1 MKLASLKAGRDGRLV
16 VVSKDLS
23 SATDVPDIAK
33 TMQYAIDH
41 WDKTAEK
48 LQAVYERLNGGNE
61 SKVFAFEESQCCAPL
76 PRAYQWLDGS
86 AYLYHV
92 ELVRKARGAKMPPE
106 FLTDPLMYQGVSSD
120 LLGPK
125 DNVYLTS
132 EEWGI
137 DFEAEVVVITD
148 DVAPGISSDSAKN
161 HIKLLTLVNDVSLR
175 NLIPKELSKGFGFIQ
190 SKPPS
195 AYTAIAV
202 TPDELG
208 DAWQDSKIHLPLH
221 VHLNDREYGHP
232 DCGTDMNFNFS
243 QLIAHA
249 AKSRP
254 LTAGTLLGSGTISNR
269 NECSGSCCLAEKR
282 MIEIIETGKAKT
294 PFMSFG
300 DRVRIEMFDKKGGSI
315 FGAIDHV
322 MCQKPSQKEIF

>member
-1 MKLASLKAGRDGRLV
+1 MKLASLKSGRDGQLI
-16 VVSKDLS
+16 VVSRDLS
-23 SATDVPDIAK
+23 VAVKVPDIAQ
-33 TMQYAIDH
+33 TMQYALDH
-41 WDKTAEK
+41 WKEVQPL
-48 LQAVYERLNGGNE
+48 LQGVYEQLNAGKE
-61 SKVFAFEESQCCAPL
+61 TAVFSFDEAACSAPF

-92 ELVRKARGAKMPPE
+92 ELVRKARGADMPSE

-125 DNVYLTS
+125 DDAYFPT
-132 EEWGI
+132 EDWGI

-148 DVAPGISSDSAKN
+148 DVAMGVTSEQAAL

-175 NLIPKELSKGFGFIQ
+175 NLIPQELGKGFGFLQ

-208 DAWQDSKIHLPLH
+208 DSWQGSKVHLPLH
-221 VHLNDREYGHP
+221 VHLNGEVYGHP
-232 DCGTDMNFNFS
+232 DCGKDMNFNFS
-243 QLIAHA
+243 ELVAHA
-249 AKSRP
+249 ARSRS
-254 LTAGTLLGSGTISNR
+254 LSAGTLLGSGTISNR
-269 NECSGSCCLAEKR
+269 DEHSGSCCLAEKR
-282 MIEIIETGKAKT
+282 MLEIIASGQPKT
-294 PFMSFG
+294 PFMKFG
-300 DRVRIEMFDKKGGSI
+300 DRVRIEMFDHQDQSI

-322 MCQKPSQKEIF
+322 MRDQKER